1 MNEIL
6 APLLSYVLLYK
17 YAAVGLIVY
26 VSAVILPLPT
36 NAMLLAVG
44 AFASQGYFNYWILV
58 PLAVITNTLGD
69 LTDYGLARYYGE
81 RVADVLRLHT
91 LGFYRRLKEELRTDA
106 AVTVFITRFAGSLSP
121 IAALL
126 AGLVAVPFGTFF
138 FYDLLGNIIEPG
150 AALTIGYAVGNYW
163 GDFSSSFELF
173 AAIAASGILLFIMV
187 RIYRRMMMHHN
198 LE

>member
-1 MNEIL
+1 MTEIL

-17 YAAVGLIVY
+17 YVAVGLIVY
-26 VSAVILPLPT
+26 TSAVILPLPT

-58 PLAVITNTLGD
+58 PLAIIANTLGD
-69 LTDYGLARYYGE
+69 LTDYGLARYYGD
-81 RVADVLRLHT
+81 AAIRLLH
-91 LGFYRRLKEELRTDA
+91 LHKIKFYNELKEELRTDA

-121 IAALL
+121 VAALL
-126 AGLVAVPFGTFF
+126 AGLVEVPFGTFF

-150 AALTIGYAVGNYW
+150 AALTIGFAVGNYW
-163 GDFSSSFELF
+163 SDFSSSFDLF
-173 AAIAASGILLFIMV
+173 AGIAAAGIVLFVLM
-187 RIYRRMMMHHN
+187 RIYRRMMKHRN